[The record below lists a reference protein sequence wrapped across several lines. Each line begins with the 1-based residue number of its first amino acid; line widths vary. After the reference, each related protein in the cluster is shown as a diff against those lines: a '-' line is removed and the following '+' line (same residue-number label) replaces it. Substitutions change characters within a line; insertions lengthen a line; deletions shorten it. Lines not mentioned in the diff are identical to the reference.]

1 MSLAA
6 ELMTRADVARIAGC
20 LRRHAPRT
28 IESDEPVRRAAVAL
42 VLRPHDDDELELL
55 LIKRA
60 EYTGDPWSGHVA
72 FPGGRSEPGDVSLE
86 QTAVRETW
94 EETSIDLARDGIVLG
109 QLDDLGPRTPSLPP
123 IVVRPYVTLV
133 QPDVSVVP
141 SAEVAL
147 AFWVP
152 LCALTHPGA
161 TVESMVTAR
170 GATFR
175 VPSYLH
181 DGHVVWGMTERI
193 LRQFL
198 DVIQCETREP

>member
-1 MSLAA
+1 MNPVA
-6 ELMTRADVARIAGC
+6 ELMERADVTRIAGC
-20 LRRHAPRT
+20 LRRHSPRMDDT
-28 IESDEPVRRAAVAL
+28 PDERRRAAVAL
-42 VLRPHDDDELELL
+42 VLRPRTDDELELL

-60 EYTGDPWSGHVA
+60 EYSGDPWSGHVA
-72 FPGGRSEPGDVSLE
+72 FPGGRSEPGDISLE

-94 EETSIDLARDGIVLG
+94 EETGIDLSREGLVLG
-109 QLDDLGPRTPSLPP
+109 QLDDLAPRTPALPP

-133 QPDVSVVP
+133 HPEVAIEP
-141 SAEVAL
+141 SEEVAL

-152 LCALTHPGA
+152 LPSLMHPGA

-198 DVIQCETREP
+198 NLIG

>member
-1 MSLAA
+1 VSVVA
-6 ELMTRADVARIAGC
+6 ELMARADVARIAAC
-20 LRRHAPRT
+20 LGRHTPRT
-28 IESDEPVRRAAVAL
+28 IESDESVRRAAIAL
-42 VLRPHDDDELELL
+42 VLRPHDDDALELL

-60 EYTGDPWSGHVA
+60 EFEGDPWSGHVA
-72 FPGGRSEPGDVSLE
+72 FPGGRSEPGDISLE
-86 QTAVRETW
+86 QTALRETW
-94 EETSIDLARDGIVLG
+94 EETGIDLSRDGVVLG

-123 IVVRPYVTLV
+123 ILVRPYVTLV
-133 QPDVSVVP
+133 QPDVAVTP
-141 SAEVAL
+141 SDEVAL

-152 LCALTHPGA
+152 LPALMHPGA

-181 DGHVVWGMTERI
+181 DGHVVWGLTERI

-198 DVIQCETREP
+198 DLVG

>member
-1 MSLAA
+1 VSVVA
-6 ELMTRADVARIAGC
+6 ELMARADVARIAAC
-20 LRRHAPRT
+20 LRRHTPRT
-28 IESDEPVRRAAVAL
+28 IDSDESVRRAAIAL
-42 VLRPHDDDELELL
+42 VLRPHDDDALELL

-60 EYTGDPWSGHVA
+60 EFEGDPWSGHVA
-72 FPGGRSEPGDVSLE
+72 FPGGRSEPGDISLE
-86 QTAVRETW
+86 QTALRETW
-94 EETSIDLARDGIVLG
+94 EETGIDLSRDGIVLG

-123 IVVRPYVTLV
+123 ILVRPYVTLV
-133 QPDVSVVP
+133 QPDVAVTP
-141 SAEVAL
+141 SDEVAL

-152 LCALTHPGA
+152 LPALMHPGA

-181 DGHVVWGMTERI
+181 EGHVVWGLTERI

-198 DVIQCETREP
+198 DLVG

>member
-1 MSLAA
+1 MSVVA
-6 ELMTRADVARIAGC
+6 ELLARADVARIAGC
-20 LRRHAPRT
+20 LRRHAPRMV
-28 IESDEPVRRAAVAL
+28 EPDETLRRAAVAL
-42 VLRPHDDDELELL
+42 VLRPHDEADLELL

-60 EYTGDPWSGHVA
+60 EYSGDPWSGQIA
-72 FPGGRSEPGDVSLE
+72 LPGGRSEPGDVSLE

-94 EETSIDLARDGIVLG
+94 EETGIDLARDGVVLG
-109 QLDDLGPRTPSLPP
+109 QLDDLAPRTPTLPP

-133 QPDVSVVP
+133 QPDVAVTP
-141 SAEVAL
+141 SDEVAL

-152 LCALTHPGA
+152 LAALMHPGA
-161 TVESMVTAR
+161 TVESTVTAR

-181 DGHVVWGMTERI
+181 GGHIVWGITERI

-198 DVIQCETREP
+198 GIIG

>member
-1 MSLAA
+1 MSVVA
-6 ELMTRADVARIAGC
+6 ELMARADVARIAGC
-20 LRRHAPRT
+20 LRRHAPRLA
-28 IESDEPVRRAAVAL
+28 EPDDTARLAAVAL
-42 VLRPHDDDELELL
+42 VLRPRDDDELELL

-60 EYTGDPWSGHVA
+60 EYSGDPWSGQIA
-72 FPGGRSEPGDVSLE
+72 FPGGRHEPGDVSLE

-94 EETSIDLARDGIVLG
+94 EETGIDLARDGIVLG
-109 QLDDLGPRTPSLPP
+109 QLDDLRPRTPSLPP
-123 IVVRPYVTLV
+123 ILVRPYVTLV
-133 QPDVSVVP
+133 QPDVAVTP
-141 SAEVAL
+141 SEEVAL

-152 LCALTHPGA
+152 LPALMHPGA

-181 DGHVVWGMTERI
+181 QGHVVWGMTERI

-198 DVIQCETREP
+198 ELTGSVS

>member
-1 MSLAA
+1 MSIVA
-6 ELMTRADVARIAGC
+6 ELMARADVARIAAS
-20 LRRHAPRT
+20 LRRHTPRT
-28 IESDEPVRRAAVAL
+28 IESDDTVRRAAIAL
-42 VLRPHDDDELELL
+42 VLRPHDDDALELL

-60 EYTGDPWSGHVA
+60 EFEGDPWSGHVA
-72 FPGGRSEPGDVSLE
+72 FPGGRSEPGDTSLE

-94 EETSIDLARDGIVLG
+94 EETGIDLAREGIVLG

-123 IVVRPYVTLV
+123 ILVRPYVTLV
-133 QPDVSVVP
+133 QPDVAVTP
-141 SAEVAL
+141 SNEVAL

-152 LCALTHPGA
+152 LPALMHPGA

-181 DGHVVWGMTERI
+181 EGHVVWGLTERV

-198 DVIQCETREP
+198 DLIG

>member
-1 MSLAA
+1 MSIVA
-6 ELMTRADVARIAGC
+6 ELMARADVARIAAC
-20 LRRHAPRT
+20 LRRHTPRT
-28 IESDEPVRRAAVAL
+28 IEGDASVRRAAIAL
-42 VLRPHDDDELELL
+42 VLRPHDDDTLELL

-60 EYTGDPWSGHVA
+60 EFEGDPWSGHVA
-72 FPGGRSEPGDVSLE
+72 FPGGRSEPGDISLE

-94 EETSIDLARDGIVLG
+94 EETGIDLTRDGVVLG
-109 QLDDLGPRTPSLPP
+109 QLDDLGPRAPSLPP
-123 IVVRPYVTLV
+123 VVVRPYVTLV
-133 QPDVSVVP
+133 QPDVAVTP
-141 SAEVAL
+141 SEEVAF

-152 LCALTHPGA
+152 LPALMHPGA

-181 DGHVVWGMTERI
+181 DGHVVWGLTERI

-198 DVIQCETREP
+198 DLVS